1 MGIVQNIKDYQPT
14 KAALAWTAAGAA
26 VATIAIGFTVG
37 GWVTGGTAQDMANR
51 AAATAHSELA
61 ALICVDNFARTET
74 ARAQHGELA
83 ALSALRQRQFVEG
96 ADWAVLPSGESL
108 DRQAATLCASQI
120 VALDPDMLPSPV
132 AGSAEPASAVQ

>member
-1 MGIVQNIKDYQPT
+1 MGIVQNIKDYRPT
-14 KAALAWTAAGAA
+14 KAALAWTAGGAA
-26 VATIAIGFTVG
+26 VLTMAIGFTLG

-51 AAATAHSELA
+51 AAVSAHAELA
-61 ALICVDNFARTET
+61 AAICVDNFARMDT

-83 ALSALRQRQFVEG
+83 ELSALRQRQFVEG
-96 ADWAVLPSGESL
+96 ADWAMLPGGTSL

-132 AGSAEPASAVQ
+132 AGASEPASAVQ